1 MRIHSTVASPALLT
15 SPQGSAKSSGD
26 SFLSILS
33 SASAEQKSGAI
44 RPDEDPHADAD
55 ARGTEA
61 DSNEQNETS
70 SMARAHDGGIR
81 SNGSGQHIV
90 QKNDSAVESASTK
103 GQSAAASSG
112 PRAAVQGA
120 RPTGTTEQTKDA
132 SSAHAFDSSAEAPT
146 QASIEAQAS
155 MSSFQGALASSSAA
169 QVSPDGQAGVQV
181 KTQFDAIA
189 DSGVSDPTK
198 GSVVGT
204 GSSGGAIGEA
214 GQPVNEIGGAISSAA
229 AAFNSMLQPAAEPG
243 SVAEKIQPLFGSSL
257 PPVAAPLGADG
268 SPNFAKDP
276 SGGADAGQASPLDSA
291 LSQQGDGSWSGFGP
305 TEESADRADELSV
318 ATMQA
323 LVSAQPGL
331 KSQSDL
337 PVPNTKTMPGKQSTS
352 AANPI
357 LSNAS
362 SGTASKSTDTVA
374 SLAATEAGIAGI
386 EPFALP
392 AVPALA
398 ATGSSNQLV
407 VNGAT
412 KASSNAA
419 GAKNTTAASTT
430 DATSGN
436 AIDNG
441 SGPVDG
447 SSHNAQTNGQPAP
460 AAPSLT
466 LGTVTNAADSA
477 TAHVQT
483 QVPIAQ
489 PDSTTTASTHRT
501 QDGSGVPSELA
512 GQQAAGGPVHEEGS
526 EPVATSSINT
536 ARLMQSMSE
545 SEMRVGM
552 HSSEFGDISI
562 RTSISQQQMVAQI
575 SLNHSDLSQA
585 IAAHVSTVQA
595 KLGEDYGIHAS
606 IEVHNMGS
614 GLANDPGQSS
624 QREQSDFRR
633 SARTEIG
640 LPGAEESSSIQ
651 FAAVASTSNGNR
663 LDIRA

>member
-1 MRIHSTVASPALLT
+1 M
-15 SPQGSAKSSGD
+15 SPQALAKSSGD

-44 RPDEDPHADAD
+44 GPDEDPHADARS
-55 ARGTEA
+55 AEA

-70 SMARAHDGGIR
+70 SMARALDGGIR
-81 SNGSGQHIV
+81 NNGSGQHIV
-90 QKNDSAVESASTK
+90 QKNDSAVESPSSK
-103 GQSAAASSG
+103 GQSAAASNG

-120 RPTGTTEQTKDA
+120 RPAGTTEQTKDA
-132 SSAHAFDSSAEAPT
+132 SAGHAFDSSAGAPT
-146 QASIEAQAS
+146 QALIEAQAS

-169 QVSPDGQAGVQV
+169 QVSPDGQADIQV

-189 DSGVSDPTK
+189 DSGVSAPTK
-198 GSVVGT
+198 GSAGGT
-204 GSSGGAIGEA
+204 GSSGVAIGEA
-214 GQPVNEIGGAISSAA
+214 GQPVDEMGGAISSAA
-229 AAFNSMLQPAAEPG
+229 AAFNSTLQPAAEPG
-243 SVAEKIQPLFGSSL
+243 TVGEKIQPLFGSSL
-257 PPVAAPLGADG
+257 TPFAAPLGADG
-268 SPNFAKDP
+268 SPNFAQDP
-276 SGGADAGQASPLDSA
+276 SGGADAGQASPLNSE
-291 LSQQGDGSWSGFGP
+291 LSQQGGGSWSGFGS
-305 TEESADRADELSV
+305 TGKSADRADEPS
-318 ATMQA
+318 AAMMQA

-331 KSQSDL
+331 KSLSNL
-337 PVPNTKTMPGKQSTS
+337 PAPETKTTPGKQSTS

-362 SGTASKSTDTVA
+362 SGAASKSTDTVA
-374 SLAATEAGIAGI
+374 SLAGTEAGVAGI

-398 ATGSSNQLV
+398 ATGSSNQPV

-412 KASSNAA
+412 KASTNAA

-436 AIDNG
+436 AMDNG

-447 SSHNAQTNGQPAP
+447 SSHNAQSIGQTAQDTP

-477 TAHVQT
+477 AARVQT
-483 QVPIAQ
+483 QVPVAQ
-489 PDSTTTASTHRT
+489 ADSTTTPSTHRT

-536 ARLMQSMSE
+536 ARLVQSMSE

-552 HSSEFGDISI
+552 HSSEFGNISI
-562 RTSISQQQMVAQI
+562 RTSVSQQQMVAQI
-575 SLNHSDLSQA
+575 SLDHSDLSQA
-585 IAAHVSTVQA
+585 IAAHASTLQA

-606 IEVHNMGS
+606 IEVHNLGS

-624 QREQSDFRR
+624 QREQRDFRP

-640 LPGAEESSSIQ
+640 LPGAEEISSIQ
-651 FAAVASTSNGNR
+651 FTAVASISNGNR